1 MLIKFKSINYFLEL
15 VINKVIVI
23 MNYNLADDFVLLNDW
38 DL

>member
-1 MLIKFKSINYFLEL
+1 MLIKFKSINYFLAL

-23 MNYNLADDFVLLNDW
+23 VNYNLADDFVLLNEW